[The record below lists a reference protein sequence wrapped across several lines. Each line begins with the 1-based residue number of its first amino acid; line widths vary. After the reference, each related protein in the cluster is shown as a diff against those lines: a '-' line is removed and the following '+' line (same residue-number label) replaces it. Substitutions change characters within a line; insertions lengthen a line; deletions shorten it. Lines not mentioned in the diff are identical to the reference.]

1 MKKISLA
8 IIAAALFA
16 APANAESNFDG
27 FRVTLSGSVNTSFGS
42 PTLTIPGTFPG
53 KGIVAAVPANPG
65 AVPPVTGNGAVTGA
79 TVVALGNSFGKV
91 ALDLG
96 YAKVLSSNFLVGASV
111 FGGWDFMN
119 IDKSVG
125 TEVVVP
131 TDPIK
136 TTNPTQLA
144 DDQNFKGGF
153 FGGLKLQAGM
163 VVTPKI
169 AISLI
174 GDVNLEQYNFA
185 YKATAAG
192 ATTATSNTIYS
203 DWTMGGSVGAKVE
216 FAAADRVILGLG
228 AKYQIAPTDIN
239 FKQDSNKD
247 ATNLTKDEKFSFGG
261 NSWVVFAEATYRI
274 TTN

>member
-27 FRVTLSGSVNTSFGS
+27 FRATLSGSFNTSFGS
-42 PTLTIPGTFPG
+42 PTLTVPATFPG
-53 KGIVAAVPANPG
+53 KDIVTANPT
-65 AVPPVTGNGAVTGA
+65 ATPPVVANGVTGA
-79 TVVALGNSFGKV
+79 TVVALGNSFGKA

-96 YAKVLSSNFLVGASV
+96 YAKVLSSNFLVGAGV
-111 FGGWDFMN
+111 FVGWDFMN

-125 TEVVVP
+125 TAVVVP
-131 TDPIK
+131 TNPA
-136 TTNPTQLA
+136 TTNPTQLDA
-144 DDQNFKGGF
+144 DQNFKGGF

-185 YKATAAG
+185 YKTAAVPP

-239 FKQDSNKD
+239 FKKESNKD